1 MKKSLFFILFFLQ
14 PSITNSLIVNRHI
27 SSDNRMATKIDS
39 IVQMAIIPF
48 MSDSSRIGL
57 SCGIYKNGG
66 VFCYSY
72 GTLEKG
78 KQNLP
83 SERTIY
89 EIGSISKTFTGTLL
103 AQAVKDDKVK
113 IDDDIRNYLD
123 GSYPNLE
130 YDGNPIK
137 MFYLINHTSGLPFF
151 LPDNPKLFENANFDI
166 LPFTICDIQKNYS
179 KEKFFEDL
187 HKVKLDTIPGNK
199 FHYSNAGAQL
209 LKYILEKV
217 YDMPYDKLL
226 NKYISK
232 PLDLKST
239 NSEYSKN
246 ELADLAKGYNGKG
259 ILMPYNPQS
268 LDAAGGIY
276 STVSDML
283 KYIKFHLD
291 ETNEIIAI
299 SHKPRW
305 GNINDY
311 ATGLNWQEKLTP
323 DGLKRIWQSGG
334 TFGFSSYCALYPQLN
349 FGIIILTNES
359 DPNTQGE
366 LEEAAKVIF
375 EAIKK

>member
-246 ELADLAKGYNGKG
+246 ELAHLAKGYNGKG
-259 ILMPYNPQS
+259 ILC
-268 LDAAGGIY
+268 
-276 STVSDML
+276 
-283 KYIKFHLD
+283 H
-291 ETNEIIAI
+291 
-299 SHKPRW
+299 
-305 GNINDY
+305 
-311 ATGLNWQEKLTP
+311 
-323 DGLKRIWQSGG
+323 
-334 TFGFSSYCALYPQLN
+334 
-349 FGIIILTNES
+349 IILNLS
-359 DPNTQGE
+359 MQQ
-366 LEEAAKVIF
+366 EEFIQLFQICLNILSSILTRQMK
-375 EAIKK
+375 